1 MASRIVLGNLA
12 IDHDRY
18 EVWVGERQVELT
30 FVEFELLFFL
40 ARNADKVM
48 PRERIVAAIWGEAAR
63 GHARKLTVHI
73 SRLRKKL
80 RDSHPWRIQTL
91 TKRGYGLSNTA
102 RGSQADELGG
112 SSLVAAP
119 ASRQLTEGVE

>member
-1 MASRIVLGNLA
+1 MASRIVLGNLV

-40 ARNADKVM
+40 ARNAGKVM
-48 PRERIVAAIWGEAAR
+48 PRERIVAAIWEEAAR

-91 TKRGYGLSNTA
+91 TKRGYGLNNTA
-102 RGSQADELGG
+102 RGAQADELGG
-112 SSLVAAP
+112 SSLVATP
-119 ASRQLTEGVE
+119 ASQQLTEGVE

>member
-12 IDHDRY
+12 IDRDRY
-18 EVWVGERQVELT
+18 EVRTGERRVELT
-30 FVEFELLFFL
+30 YVEFELLFFL
-40 ARNADKVM
+40 ARNAGRVV
-48 PRERIVAAIWGEAAR
+48 PRERIVAAIWGEAVQ

-91 TKRGYGLSNTA
+91 IKRGYGLSNTA
-102 RGSQADELGG
+102 RGRK
-112 SSLVAAP
+112 P
-119 ASRQLTEGVE
+119 ASIESLA